1 MITDGSL
8 RDKKMMSRCFII
20 NIKSEPVH
28 KLMADRA
35 DASIILKILLLQSY
49 DISLKNKC
57 FREKYF

>member
-1 MITDGSL
+1 
-8 RDKKMMSRCFII
+8 MMSRCFII